1 MDTAGKKNT
10 PPKGVLVA
18 VGVIVALIIFYFVI
32 SAMFPDVFSGMNT
45 GEQVPVKP
53 E

>member
-1 MDTAGKKNT
+1 MANGKNT

-18 VGVIVALIIFYFVI
+18 VGIIILMIIFYFVI
-32 SAMFPDVFSGMNT
+32 SAMFPDLLNSMNK
-45 GEQVPVKP
+45 GETVPVTP